1 MGIPITI
8 SSQTNL
14 PDVTPKTPN
23 KGMPIVYNPE
33 IDKKSLDRVSR
44 IDPFDT
50 INFTNIYTDDLS
62 KYKKYDVPTTRHF
75 NWDDER
81 AKNQGTGEKWLNGIS
96 KALVTTVG
104 AVAENTLGVLAGLGE
119 LTFGSGYYYDNFIGQ
134 SVDKANDWMRESMPN
149 YRTQAEIDMTTGQ
162 KLGTANFWADTV
174 ANGVGYSLG
183 SIATMFLSGGTGII
197 MRGAGAISKASK
209 SKKIYD
215 VSKAITKGTKLAD
228 KTFKSSKGQ
237 ALLNSANTLEMGLYM
252 SLAEASVEAR
262 EAQKQ
267 AYEGLVNLELEKRGL
282 EKEFELGNKVL
293 EDILNASYSAGNADF
308 LMQLPVLAGTNLL
321 MFGKQITGFR
331 TASKVNKDVALDAAT
346 KSVIDKTAGRGLF
359 RTGLSR
365 LKPTAQGSLTE
376 AFQEGW
382 QFASKVAAVDYH
394 TDKYFN
400 GGAADMSQAMLDG
413 LNETFGTQEGLES
426 MLVGAIVGGGVSG
439 VTSAVQKPYAQ
450 RKKNAKYLADLLNGG
465 YLRNAANKGKTSNMM
480 TAALVQMEKAKQEGN
495 IKAFKDAQNKLI
507 MYNAFEA
514 MENGGFDVF
523 MEKLNDAAA
532 FEEVE
537 FAKAFGYDTEKSIQ
551 EQTGKTKEQIIE
563 GAKKKYQ
570 SFKET
575 YDSINEAFPS
585 ENRKTGLPRMRMSEE
600 EIKAEETVYQRKE
613 GLRAQLIL
621 GMHSINDR
629 NRRLK
634 SIHTKMQGVLDG
646 SVNLNN
652 GSVMKDILALPG
664 FGGLDANEY
673 SAKEESTKTQ
683 KRLNE
688 IISLLIKNNVD
699 PIKVAEFT
707 EEAQDYLALLAENQV
722 TVEAHIKLSSDQY
735 TQNLFEEER
744 IKREAEAKQAAKD
757 SKNEKAIRD
766 AKTEKDIKK
775 NVEDAKDEVKVD
787 SEIKRKELKEQEQ
800 QEKKKYLDYYEG
812 LPAET
817 QILNLKAIDQTDL
830 TDSELEGLKKAIK
843 ELEYEVNNKD
853 GFIKEEPVQDL
864 DNMEIEDQEVIK
876 EPQPKKRVII
886 TDPNQL
892 TIDDEVNEVTSTEE
906 AVLKSE
912 LAVNPT
918 LWVTDKKKV
927 GVDDSGKPNLEVS
940 DVVTIN
946 DVVTPIQINQNVL
959 LTDVKGKVVSFEII
973 ETDYFKEND
982 KGKPEEYGLIP
993 IYIKL
998 DGQYIGKLQSGKTAE
1013 RKAIVEKLQ
1022 AGEAVTTRISEVIA
1036 NNYNNTVL
1044 SEASD
1049 TSYFYDI
1056 KEEIGG
1062 GSTRNVLL
1070 AFTAGIP
1077 GATEVV
1083 QWEIS
1088 EVSENKNQE
1097 NLPKITREV
1106 QRVQNEGRIDQIA
1119 VVARPENVPGGQ
1131 ARILLT
1137 STADLSEASKRKVLE
1152 LIQNKQYEK
1161 AAEIIATSS
1170 QPKNANNNSMYLS
1183 FSSFQ
1188 DGQQYFVYY
1197 SPSLEK
1203 LVRINET
1210 EMSKV
1215 FNNEQASFNVVNV
1228 DSDGKYV
1235 NLGKRNT
1242 VKDKFDLLNDFSSF
1256 IENKKYHIDKGLA
1269 NTTDEYFSPTTGSRY
1284 DTYQDYLFS
1293 ESEVGDRVEGEG
1305 HYSIL
1310 SVDTLQINESLFNN
1324 PRVIFERGEILG
1336 KTAEEVI
1343 KDSKL
1348 NKTNQSSLDIQSE
1361 IVAPQE
1367 FKDRF
1372 NKKNCK

>member
-1 MGIPITI
+1 MAIQLQTNNVNLD
-8 SSQTNL
+8 SKTNL
-14 PDVTPKTPN
+14 PKQGGFQIRTEDIEGLPTIKRNTN
-23 KGMPIVYNPE
+23 FY
-33 IDKKSLDRVSR
+33 DS
-44 IDPFDT
+44 

-62 KYKKYDVPTTRHF
+62 KYKKYNVPTTRHF
-75 NWDDER
+75 NWDEQR
-81 AKNQGTGEKWLNGIS
+81 ARNQGTGEKWLNGIT
-96 KALVTTVG
+96 KALVTTAG
-104 AVAENTLGVLAGLGE
+104 AVVENTLGIVAGLGE
-119 LTFGSGYYYDNFIGQ
+119 LAAGGAYYDNFVGK
-134 SVDKANDWMRESMPN
+134 SVDKGNEWMREAMPN
-149 YRTQAEIDMTTGQ
+149 YKTQAENDMGIGE

-174 ANGVGYSLG
+174 ANGFGYSLG
-183 SIATMFLSGGTGII
+183 SLATIYLTGGTG
-197 MRGAGAISKASK
+197 MLARGVNLLGKSSKMK
-209 SKKIYD
+209 SMYGL
-215 VSKAITKGTKLAD
+215 SKAITTGTQLAD
-228 KTFKSSKGQ
+228 KTFKASKGQ
-237 ALLNSANTLEMGLYM
+237 RLLTGLNAAEMGLYM
-252 SLAEASVEAR
+252 SLAESSVEAR
-262 EAQKQ
+262 ETQKNSYDSIV
-267 AYEGLVNLELEKRGL
+267 ARELEERGL
-282 EKEFELGNKVL
+282 QSEYQLGEEIL
-293 EDILNASYSAGNADF
+293 ADIRDASYSAGNADF
-308 LMQLPVLAGTNLL
+308 IANLAVLAPTNLL
-321 MFGKQITGFR
+321 MFGKRVSGYRAALKQNG
-331 TASKVNKDVALDAAT
+331 DVALDAAG
-346 KSVIDKTAGRGLF
+346 KAISQLGARGMF
-359 RTGLSR
+359 RNGLSR
-365 LKPTAQGSLTE
+365 LKPTAQGAATE
-376 AFQEGW
+376 AFQEGM
-382 QFASKVAAVDYH
+382 QFAAKIGATDYN
-394 TDKYFN
+394 TNKYFD
-400 GGAADMSQAMLDG
+400 GGSEDMIMSMYQG
-413 LNETFGTQEGLES
+413 LSETFGTQEGLES
-426 MLVGAIVGGGVSG
+426 MLVGAIVGGGMGAGGSIL
-439 VTSAVQKPYAQ
+439 SKPYEQ
-450 RKKNAKYLADLLNGG
+450 RKKNAQYLADLLNGG
-465 YLRNAANKGKTSNMM
+465 FMQNAQRRGGSFNAQVF
-480 TAALVQMEKAKQEGN
+480 ALQRMKKAKEEGN
-495 IKAFKDAQNKLI
+495 QKEYKDAQNDLI
-507 MYNAFEA
+507 AIGAFDA
-514 MENGGFDVF
+514 IENGGYDVYI
-523 MEKLNDAAA
+523 EKLDDAAQM
-532 FEEVE
+532 EDSE
-537 FAKAFGYDTEKSIQ
+537 FAKQFGYNPEQSIK
-551 EQTGKTKEQIIE
+551 EQTGRTKQEIIDRH
-563 GAKKKYQ
+563 KKKMETFQKTYQ
-570 SFKET
+570 
-575 YDSINEAFPS
+575 DINDAFPPLAA
-585 ENRKTGLPRMRMSEE
+585 KQGLDKARMSEE
-600 EIKAEETVYQRKE
+600 EVKAEQETINEQYNLRANLTLGLYGIKNRNNRMKSIEKNMNSLMSEMVDLVNGVPMIDGSLNLYNMPEVESDPAKYNSAEETNKVVAKFQK
-613 GLRAQLIL
+613 IL
-621 GMHSINDR
+621 
-629 NRRLK
+629 
-634 SIHTKMQGVLDG
+634 
-646 SVNLNN
+646 
-652 GSVMKDILALPG
+652 
-664 FGGLDANEY
+664 
-673 SAKEESTKTQ
+673 ST
-683 KRLNE
+683 
-688 IISLLIKNNVD
+688 LIKRNTDPVKVKEFQSMANDYIQLLGNNNVAVD
-699 PIKVAEFT
+699 AYK
-707 EEAQDYLALLAENQV
+707 
-722 TVEAHIKLSSDQY
+722 KLSSDEYFQKQY
-735 TQNLFEEER
+735 EER
-744 IKREAEAKQAAKD
+744 RKEREATAKQAAKD
-757 SKNEKAIRD
+757 IKNKKAVD
-766 AKTEKDIKK
+766 EAKTEEDIKK
-775 NVEDAKDEVKVD
+775 NVKEAKDEVKVD
-787 SEIKRKELKEQEQ
+787 AEIKRKEFKEKEQEA
-800 QEKKKYLDYYEG
+800 KNKYLNLNIE
-812 LPAET
+812 LPIET
-817 QILNLKAIDQTDL
+817 RII
-830 TDSELEGLKKAIK
+830 GLKSIDHAELSETELAGLSKAIK
-843 ELEYEVNNKD
+843 ELEYEENNKD
-853 GFIKEEPVQDL
+853 AFIKEEPVQDL

-973 ETDYFKEND
+973 ETDYFKENN

-1056 KEEIGG
+1056 KEEVGG

-1070 AFTAGIP
+1070 AFTAGVP

-1348 NKTNQSSLDIQSE
+1348 NKTNQSSLDVQSE

-1367 FKDRF
+1367 FKDRL